1 MCARDAT
8 GPTTVSLRSS
18 RASDYAE
25 ARCREPAR
33 FPASGHELGIIRD
46 PALWRLCR
54 ARHKRH
60 SFAMHTLLAWYHTG
74 VDVEARLPWLSTYL
88 GHVGPSTYWYL
99 TATPELVTVGRQSEH
114 RRRLP
119 GCLPPPVTL

>member
-8 GPTTVSLRSS
+8 GPTTVSSRSS

-54 ARHKRH
+54 TRHKRH
-60 SFAMHTLLAWYHTG
+60 AFATHLLEAGRDVHT
-74 VDVEARLPWLSTYL
+74 VQRLL
-88 GHVGPSTYWYL
+88 GHRYVTSTVRYFHL
-99 TATPELVTVGRQSEH
+99 SQGRVLATPSPLD
-114 RRRLP
+114 LP
-119 GCLPPPVTL
+119 EPPAA